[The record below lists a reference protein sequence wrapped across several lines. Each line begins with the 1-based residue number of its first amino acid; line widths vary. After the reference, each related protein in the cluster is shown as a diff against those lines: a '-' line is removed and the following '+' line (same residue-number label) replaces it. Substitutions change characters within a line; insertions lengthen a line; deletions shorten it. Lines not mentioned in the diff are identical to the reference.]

1 MSTPAEIILG
11 DLGATSVSV
20 ASLTGQSIVVTPL
33 GSTSVSVS
41 DPVSTQS
48 ISISSSS
55 TEVTVASPSV
65 DPISVSTD
73 TIRVDI
79 NTNPVDTGARRLRQ
93 LTDVVGDPTSGQV
106 LVYNESEN
114 NFQFS
119 DQQGGSGG
127 GADELTDYAITVTN
141 TDAAFNTINGFTY
154 ETFSSMTNILNDI
167 LNPYVKTSIT
177 LNSLSGTLNGSSFS
191 QDTPGR
197 DLEVGES
204 IVFNTI
210 SYTVGDASKVK
221 DDTIRLKRD
230 NLSHQDLPETGTSS
244 VAISP
249 IINTTFSSPETDVYK
264 ISFVDNGNPNGLE
277 FNLSSQTI
285 TLNWKHRVTLTFS
298 PTIPSTNSEATTLFG
313 QPSSDSQLL
322 NDPGSASFVLTA
334 SSDNAQDGNH
344 TFLMYPSEYGTLNS
358 IRQNDATD
366 TTADFVLAGT
376 FTITNSYGVNIPYY
390 IYRTIDT
397 GAFNNGVDLRI
408 TLN

>member
-1 MSTPAEIILG
+1 M
-11 DLGATSVSV
+11 
-20 ASLTGQSIVVTPL
+20 ASLAGQSIVVTPL

-65 DPISVSTD
+65 DPISLSTD

-79 NTNPVDTGARRLRQ
+79 NTNPVDTGVRRLRQ
-93 LTDVVGDPTSGQV
+93 LTDVIGDPTSGQV
-106 LVYNESEN
+106 LVYNESQN
-114 NFQFS
+114 NFQFA
-119 DQQGGSGG
+119 DQQGGGTGG

-141 TDAAFNTINGFTY
+141 TDPAFDTINGFTY

-191 QDTPGR
+191 QDAPGR

-204 IVFNTI
+204 VVFNTV
-210 SYTVGDASKVK
+210 SYTVADASKVK

-277 FNLSSQTI
+277 FNLTSETI

-298 PTIPSTNSEATTLFG
+298 STIPSTNSEATTLFG

-322 NDPGSASFVLTA
+322 NDPGSNSFTLTA
-334 SSDNAQDGNH
+334 ASGNAQDGNH
-344 TFLMYPSEYGTLNS
+344 TFLMYPSTYGTLNS
-358 IRQNDATD
+358 VRQNDATD
-366 TTADFVLAGT
+366 TTADFVLVGE
-376 FTITNSYGVNIPYY
+376 FTITNSYGVSIPYY

-397 GAFNNGVDLRI
+397 GAYNSGVDLRI